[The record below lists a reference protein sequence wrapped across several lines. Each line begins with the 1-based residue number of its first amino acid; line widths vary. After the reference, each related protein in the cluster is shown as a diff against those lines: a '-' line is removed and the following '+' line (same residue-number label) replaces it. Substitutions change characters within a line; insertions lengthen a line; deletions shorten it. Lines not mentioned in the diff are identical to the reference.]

1 MRILQV
7 IQELGS
13 GGAEQL
19 VRRLCAAGIDAGD
32 TVAIAYAGS
41 AAPPEGVTRLPLP
54 LVNRRPAKV
63 LEASRRLHRHIAEW
77 KPDLVHAHNPGM
89 AVVSSLATRRG
100 RSRPGL
106 VTLHGVPPEDE
117 RSAARVLRWAGLPVI
132 ACGAGVAAS
141 LREHGTAPLRTVN
154 NGVGPPPPDGRGGT
168 IRHELG
174 LASGLRL
181 VVAAGRLVPQKR
193 HELAV
198 EAVARIPDVALL
210 ILGDGPLKPS
220 LIRRIEERGLSS
232 RVRLLGVRHDARAIL
247 GAAEVVVQPSDWE
260 GLPMVVL
267 EAMSAGRPVVAT
279 RIRGVQE
286 LVRDGIDG
294 LLVAPGDAHAL
305 ATGIRTLLDH
315 PDLARRLGAA
325 AASRVEVDFS
335 EAGMA
340 GSYRVLWR
348 QFAP

>member
-1 MRILQV
+1 
-7 IQELGS
+7 
-13 GGAEQL
+13 
-19 VRRLCAAGIDAGD
+19 
-32 TVAIAYAGS
+32 
-41 AAPPEGVTRLPLP
+41 
-54 LVNRRPAKV
+54 
-63 LEASRRLHRHIAEW
+63 
-77 KPDLVHAHNPGM
+77 
-89 AVVSSLATRRG
+89 
-100 RSRPGL
+100 
-106 VTLHGVPPEDE
+106 
-117 RSAARVLRWAGLPVI
+117 LPVV

-168 IRHELG
+168 LRHELG
-174 LASGLRL
+174 IASGLRL

-198 EAVARIPDVALL
+198 DAVARIPDVALL

-220 LIRRIEERGLSS
+220 LMRRIEERGLSS
-232 RVRLLGVRHDARAIL
+232 RVRLMGVRHDARAIL

-267 EAMSAGRPVVAT
+267 EAMSAARPVVAT

-294 LLVAPGDAHAL
+294 LLVAPGDADAL

-325 AASRVEVDFS
+325 AASRVESDFS

-340 GSYRVLWR
+340 GSYRMLWR
-348 QFAP
+348 QLAA

>member
-19 VRRLCAAGIDAGD
+19 VRRLCAAGIDGGD

-41 AAPPEGVTRLPLP
+41 AVPPEGVTPLPLP

-63 LEASRRLHRHIAEW
+63 LEASRRLHSHIADW

-89 AVVSSLATRRG
+89 AVVTSLATRRG
-100 RSRPGL
+100 WARPGL
-106 VTLHGVPPEDE
+106 VTLHGIPPADE
-117 RSAARVLRWAGLPVI
+117 RSAARMLRWAGLPVV
-132 ACGAGVAAS
+132 ACGPGVAAS

-154 NGVGPPPPDGRGGT
+154 NGVGPPPPNARAGT
-168 IRHELG
+168 IRNELG

-198 EAVARIPDVALL
+198 EAVARIPDVALV

-220 LIRRIEERGLSS
+220 LMRLIEERRLTS
-232 RVRLLGVRHDARAIL
+232 RVRLVGVRDDARVIL
-247 GAAEVVVQPSDWE
+247 GAADIVVQPSDWE

-267 EAMSAGRPVVAT
+267 EAMSAARPVVAT

-286 LVRDGIDG
+286 LIRDGIDG
-294 LLVAPGDAHAL
+294 VLVAPGDAHAL

-325 AASRVEVDFS
+325 AARRVEADFS
-335 EAGMA
+335 EADMT
-340 GSYRVLWR
+340 GSYRILWR
-348 QFAP
+348 QLAP